1 MEQTYSEA
9 PVSRPQ
15 PEEFK
20 LRKLKVSLGNA
31 YVRLAARD
39 RQKVIR
45 AMAEFTFGKKS
56 SATYWDPWSN
66 DEMKRCYLQLK
77 PISKKMANDLRR
89 WASEHLKAGWNNR
102 LALKALMDELD
113 CRRSIEEP

>member
-45 AMAEFTFGKKS
+45 AMAEFTFR
-56 SATYWDPWSN
+56 
-66 DEMKRCYLQLK
+66 EEEQCYLLGSLGPMTK
-77 PISKKMANDLRR
+77 
-89 WASEHLKAGWNNR
+89 
-102 LALKALMDELD
+102 
-113 CRRSIEEP
+113 